1 MRLFFEQKEIIA
13 KGDNMSKWMVYG
25 KKADFKAIGD
35 RFGVDQVVARI
46 ARNRGNETEQDFDMY
61 FNKTTDSIHNPALLK
76 DSVKAVDIL
85 AKKIKDGRK
94 IRIVG
99 DYDIDGVCST
109 TILLKGLKAVGA
121 QADYRVPERVADG
134 YGININIID
143 EAIDAGIDTIL
154 TCDNGISAME
164 QVAYGK
170 DKGLTII
177 ITDHH
182 SIPFELTDDGVTK
195 HFLIPPA
202 DAVVD
207 ANQEDCQYPFKYMC
221 GAGVVYQLIRML
233 FMRVEY
239 PDFEFSTG
247 DTDCNF
253 HNHLSDEKKRLL
265 NELRQLAAIATVGDI
280 VDLLDEN
287 RQIVKYGL
295 STMEDTD
302 NMGIRALAEACQV
315 DLGKL
320 SSYHIGFILGPC
332 LNASGRLD
340 TARKA
345 VDLLNTQSWDE
356 AVRLSQELKALN
368 DERKDITEKGFAEAV
383 NLIENS
389 SLLNDKV
396 LVVYLPDCHESIAGL
411 IASRVKERY
420 YRPTFVITDSS
431 DGAKGSG
438 RSIEGYNMAEELN
451 RVRHLLT
458 KFGGH
463 PMAAGLSLEKDRI
476 DEFRKTINDNMILP
490 EDTFIPVRWIDVP
503 MPLGYVTYNLIQ
515 QINSLEPF
523 GKGNEKPVFAD
534 RDLLV
539 KNARI
544 VGKNNNVLQLT
555 LEDGQG
561 NIFKGIKFNSSI
573 DEVPVTGQKI
583 GIVYY
588 PDINEFNGTRS
599 IQFVI
604 SEWK

>member
-1 MRLFFEQKEIIA
+1 
-13 KGDNMSKWMVYG
+13 MSKWMVYG

-154 TCDNGISAME
+154 TCDNGISAMK

-207 ANQEDCQYPFKYMC
+207 ANQEECQYPFKYMC

-265 NELRQLAAIATVGDI
+265 DELRQLAAIATVGDI

-295 STMEDTD
+295 STMDDTD

-476 DEFRKTINDNMILP
+476 DEFRKTINDNMNLP
-490 EDTFIPVRWIDVP
+490 DETFIPVRWIDVP
-503 MPLGYVTYNLIQ
+503 MPLGYVNYNLIQ

>member
-207 ANQEDCQYPFKYMC
+207 ANQEECQYPFKYMC

-295 STMEDTD
+295 STMDDTD

-411 IASRVKERY
+411 FASRVKERY

-476 DEFRKTINDNMILP
+476 DEFRKTINDNMNLP
-490 EDTFIPVRWIDVP
+490 DETFIPVRWIDVP
-503 MPLGYVTYNLIQ
+503 MPLGYVNFNLIQ

-573 DEVPVTGQKI
+573 DEIPVTGQKI

>member
-1 MRLFFEQKEIIA
+1 M
-13 KGDNMSKWMVYG
+13 
-25 KKADFKAIGD
+25 
-35 RFGVDQVVARI
+35 
-46 ARNRGNETEQDFDMY
+46 
-61 FNKTTDSIHNPALLK
+61 
-76 DSVKAVDIL
+76 DIL

-109 TILLKGLKAVGA
+109 TIFLKGLKAAGA

-177 ITDHH
+177 VTDHH
-182 SIPFELTDDGVTK
+182 SIPFELMDDGVTK

-221 GAGVVYQLIRML
+221 GAGVAYQLIRML
-233 FMRVEY
+233 FMRIEY
-239 PDFEFSTG
+239 PEFEFSKD

-253 HNHLSDEKKRLL
+253 HNRLSDGKKRLL
-265 NELRQLAAIATVGDI
+265 DELRQLAAIATVGDI

-295 STMEDTD
+295 STMADTD
-302 NMGIRALAEACQV
+302 NLGIRALAEVCQV
-315 DLGKL
+315 DLSKL
-320 SSYHIGFILGPC
+320 SSYHIGFIIGPC

-345 VDLLNTQSWDE
+345 VDLLNTQSGDE

-368 DERKDITEKGFAEAV
+368 DERKDITEKGFDEAV

-463 PMAAGLSLEKDRI
+463 PMAAGLSLKKDRI
-476 DEFRKTINDNMILP
+476 DEFRKTINDNMNLP
-490 EDTFIPVRWIDVP
+490 DETFIPVRWIDVP
-503 MPLGYVTYNLIQ
+503 MPLGYVNYNLIQ

-573 DEVPVTGQKI
+573 DEIPVTGQKI

>member
-1 MRLFFEQKEIIA
+1 
-13 KGDNMSKWMVYG
+13 MSKWMVYG

-35 RFGVDQVVARI
+35 RFGVDQVIARI

-109 TILLKGLKAVGA
+109 TILLKGLKAAGA
-121 QADYRVPERVADG
+121 QADYRVPERAADG

-207 ANQEDCQYPFKYMC
+207 ANQEECQYPFKYMC

-332 LNASGRLD
+332 FNASGRLD

-544 VGKNNNVLQLT
+544 AGKNNNVLQLT

>member
-1 MRLFFEQKEIIA
+1 M
-13 KGDNMSKWMVYG
+13 
-25 KKADFKAIGD
+25 
-35 RFGVDQVVARI
+35 
-46 ARNRGNETEQDFDMY
+46 
-61 FNKTTDSIHNPALLK
+61 
-76 DSVKAVDIL
+76 DIL

-109 TILLKGLKAVGA
+109 TILLKGLKAAGA

-207 ANQEDCQYPFKYMC
+207 ANQEECRYPFKYMC

-345 VDLLNTQSWDE
+345 VDLLNTQLWDE

-476 DEFRKTINDNMILP
+476 DEFRKTINDNMNLP
-490 EDTFIPVRWIDVP
+490 DETFIPVRWIDVP

-555 LEDGQG
+555 LEDEQG

>member
-1 MRLFFEQKEIIA
+1 MRA
-13 KGDNMSKWMVYG
+13 
-25 KKADFKAIGD
+25 
-35 RFGVDQVVARI
+35 
-46 ARNRGNETEQDFDMY
+46 
-61 FNKTTDSIHNPALLK
+61 
-76 DSVKAVDIL
+76 
-85 AKKIKDGRK
+85 
-94 IRIVG
+94 
-99 DYDIDGVCST
+99 
-109 TILLKGLKAVGA
+109 
-121 QADYRVPERVADG
+121 
-134 YGININIID
+134 
-143 EAIDAGIDTIL
+143 
-154 TCDNGISAME
+154 
-164 QVAYGK
+164 
-170 DKGLTII
+170 
-177 ITDHH
+177 
-182 SIPFELTDDGVTK
+182 
-195 HFLIPPA
+195 
-202 DAVVD
+202 
-207 ANQEDCQYPFKYMC
+207 
-221 GAGVVYQLIRML
+221 
-233 FMRVEY
+233 
-239 PDFEFSTG
+239 
-247 DTDCNF
+247 
-253 HNHLSDEKKRLL
+253 
-265 NELRQLAAIATVGDI
+265 LAAIANVGDI

-438 RSIEGYNMAEELN
+438 RSIEGYNMAEELK

-458 KFGGH
+458 KFVGH
-463 PMAAGLSLEKDRI
+463 AMSAGLSLKKDRI
-476 DEFRKTINDNMILP
+476 DEFRKTINDNMNLP
-490 EDTFIPVRWIDVP
+490 DETFIPVRWIDVP
-503 MPLGYVTYNLIQ
+503 MPLGYVNYNLIQ

>member
-1 MRLFFEQKEIIA
+1 
-13 KGDNMSKWMVYG
+13 MSKWMVYG

-207 ANQEDCQYPFKYMC
+207 ANQEECRYPFKYMC

-476 DEFRKTINDNMILP
+476 DEFRKTINDNMNLP
-490 EDTFIPVRWIDVP
+490 DETFIPVRWIDVP

>member
-154 TCDNGISAME
+154 TCDNGISAMK

-207 ANQEDCQYPFKYMC
+207 ANQEECQYPFKYMC

-295 STMEDTD
+295 STMDDTD

-476 DEFRKTINDNMILP
+476 DEFRKTINDNMNLP
-490 EDTFIPVRWIDVP
+490 DETFIPVRWIDVP
-503 MPLGYVTYNLIQ
+503 MPLGYVNYNLIQ

>member
-1 MRLFFEQKEIIA
+1 
-13 KGDNMSKWMVYG
+13 MSKWMVYG

-207 ANQEDCQYPFKYMC
+207 ANQEECRYPFKYMC

-476 DEFRKTINDNMILP
+476 DEFRKTINDNMNLP
-490 EDTFIPVRWIDVP
+490 DETFIPVRWIDVP
-503 MPLGYVTYNLIQ
+503 MPLGYVNYNLIQ

-555 LEDGQG
+555 LEDEQG

>member
-109 TILLKGLKAVGA
+109 TILLKGLKAAGA

-207 ANQEDCQYPFKYMC
+207 ANQEECRYPFKYMC

-253 HNHLSDEKKRLL
+253 HNHLSVEKKRLL

-476 DEFRKTINDNMILP
+476 DEFRKTINDNMNLP
-490 EDTFIPVRWIDVP
+490 DETFIPVRWIDVP

>member
-1 MRLFFEQKEIIA
+1 
-13 KGDNMSKWMVYG
+13 MSKWMVYG

-109 TILLKGLKAVGA
+109 TILLKGLKAAGA
-121 QADYRVPERVADG
+121 QVDYRVPERVADG

>member
-154 TCDNGISAME
+154 TCDNGISAMK

-207 ANQEDCQYPFKYMC
+207 ANQEECQYPFKYMC

-265 NELRQLAAIATVGDI
+265 DELRQLAAIATVGDI

-295 STMEDTD
+295 STMDDTD

-476 DEFRKTINDNMILP
+476 DEFRKTINDNMNLP
-490 EDTFIPVRWIDVP
+490 DETFIPVRWIDVP
-503 MPLGYVTYNLIQ
+503 MPLGYVNYNLIQ